1 VCPPRVSLRLHSKH
15 THTEDPVDMPLSA
28 GWLAGWLDGWMG
40 CRSLGVT
47 THLVIRSRSD
57 ATCTSNLLC
66 RQQTFCPLRPTK
78 GKVVARLLLPSA
90 LFAHIVFAHPLDV
103 ANSPNRV
110 LLTHTLIS
118 NTRKILVFVCF
129 GLNIKSFLR
138 LMLRPSLRS

>member
-1 VCPPRVSLRLHSKH
+1 MSVPAEGEFATPLETY
-15 THTEDPVDMPLSA
+15 THRGPA
-28 GWLAGWLDGWMG
+28 GYAALGWLDGWMG

-110 LLTHTLIS
+110 SLTRTLIS
-118 NTRKILVFVCF
+118 NTKK
-129 GLNIKSFLR
+129 NINLKF
-138 LMLRPSLRS
+138 